1 MQKATKF
8 TPPGTPYFK
17 ENRPYPAIKE
27 RRYRLYYTMRAIS
40 CTFITLTLLVG
51 SLLTSCIDD
60 DFTTNPSHILAFS
73 TDTVAFDTVF
83 TTIGTSTRS
92 FRIYNPN
99 KKSLNISSIKLADA
113 ERSGFH
119 INVDGMSGDQFT
131 DVEIR
136 GKDSLYVFVEA
147 NIDPTNQDNPIFIV
161 DSIVFLTNGV
171 QQDVKLTAYGQDVII
186 KRGETLTTD
195 TRLTAERPYLI
206 YDSLVVA
213 PGATLH
219 IEPGARVHFHHKA
232 SLLVQGRL
240 QAEGSIENQI
250 QIRGDR
256 LDRLF
261 ADLPYDNLGGQWG
274 GIRFYPE
281 SFGNKIAYAYVR
293 GMSSG
298 IVLDSCA
305 TEETRLEIANSRI
318 RNSSGNLI
326 TSKYSRLN
334 CWNSELS
341 DAGGAVLALTGGIAD
356 FTHCTIVNYYFYD
369 IITSPIVTINY
380 CAAADSIDGGAPLL
394 RARFNNSI
402 LCGKT
407 SEISNIDFTGS
418 HIFFRSCLF
427 NSKGEDDDNFINT
440 VWGGMPLFKAL
451 GEEHY
456 YYNYQIGSDESDAK
470 GNGDPAFA
478 TPPLDKD
485 MYGNSRTERVDIGA
499 YQYVPQEEPEE

>member
-1 MQKATKF
+1 M
-8 TPPGTPYFK
+8 
-17 ENRPYPAIKE
+17 
-27 RRYRLYYTMRAIS
+27 YYTMRAITF
-40 CTFITLTLLVG
+40 TFIALSILAG

-60 DFTTNPSHILAFS
+60 DFTTNPSHVLAFS

-83 TTIGTSTRS
+83 TTIGSSTRS
-92 FRIYNPN
+92 FRVYNPN

-136 GKDSLYVFVEA
+136 GKDSIFVFVEA

-171 QQDVKLTAYGQDVII
+171 QQDVQLTAYGQDVII
-186 KRGETLTTD
+186 KRGETFTTD
-195 TRLTAERPYLI
+195 TRLTADRPYLI

-213 PGATLH
+213 PGATLQ
-219 IEPGARVHFHHKA
+219 IDPGARVHFHNRA

-240 QAEGSIENQI
+240 QAEGTQEAPI

-261 ADLPYDNLGGQWG
+261 ADLPYDNLGGQWD

-281 SFGNKIAYAYVR
+281 SFGNTISYAYVR
-293 GMSSG
+293 GMTSG

-326 TSKYSRLN
+326 TSNYSRLD
-334 CWNSELS
+334 CRNSELS
-341 DAGGAVLALTGGIAD
+341 DAGGAVLALTGGIAH

-369 IITSPIVTINY
+369 IITAPIVTMSH
-380 CAAADSIDGGAPLL
+380 CAVADSIQGGAPLL
-394 RARFNNSI
+394 RASFNNSI
-402 LCGKT
+402 LCGNT
-407 SEISNIDFTGS
+407 AELSSIDFIGS
-418 HIFFRSCLF
+418 HVFFRSCLF
-427 NSKGEDDDNFINT
+427 NSMGEDDDNFINT
-440 VWGGMPLFKAL
+440 VWGGMPRFKAL

-456 YYNYQIGSDESDAK
+456 YYNYELGSEKSDAIGK
-470 GNGDPAFA
+470 GDPAFA
-478 TPPLDKD
+478 VPPLDKD
-485 MYGNSRTERVDIGA
+485 MYGNPRTERVDIGA
-499 YQYVPQEEPEE
+499 YQYTPQELPEE

>member
-1 MQKATKF
+1 M
-8 TPPGTPYFK
+8 
-17 ENRPYPAIKE
+17 
-27 RRYRLYYTMRAIS
+27 YYTMRAIS

-99 KKSLNISSIKLADA
+99 KKLLNISSIKLADA

-136 GKDSLYVFVEA
+136 GKDSLYIFVEA

-186 KRGETLTTD
+186 KRGETLTAD

-281 SFGNKIAYAYVR
+281 SFGNKIAYA
-293 GMSSG
+293 
-298 IVLDSCA
+298 
-305 TEETRLEIANSRI
+305 
-318 RNSSGNLI
+318 
-326 TSKYSRLN
+326 
-334 CWNSELS
+334 
-341 DAGGAVLALTGGIAD
+341 
-356 FTHCTIVNYYFYD
+356 
-369 IITSPIVTINY
+369 
-380 CAAADSIDGGAPLL
+380 
-394 RARFNNSI
+394 
-402 LCGKT
+402 
-407 SEISNIDFTGS
+407 
-418 HIFFRSCLF
+418 
-427 NSKGEDDDNFINT
+427 
-440 VWGGMPLFKAL
+440 
-451 GEEHY
+451 
-456 YYNYQIGSDESDAK
+456 
-470 GNGDPAFA
+470 
-478 TPPLDKD
+478 
-485 MYGNSRTERVDIGA
+485 
-499 YQYVPQEEPEE
+499 

>member
-1 MQKATKF
+1 MKATTF
-8 TPPGTPYFK
+8 ALILLSILTGT
-17 ENRPYPAIKE
+17 
-27 RRYRLYYTMRAIS
+27 
-40 CTFITLTLLVG
+40 C
-51 SLLTSCIDD
+51 LTSCIDD
-60 DFTTNPSHILAFS
+60 DFTTNPSHVLAFS

-113 ERSGFH
+113 EHSGFH
-119 INVDGMSGDQFT
+119 INVDGMSGDNFT
-131 DVEIR
+131 NVEIR

-147 NIDPTNQDNPIFIV
+147 NIDPANQDNPIFIV
-161 DSIVFLTNGV
+161 DSIVFVTNGV

-186 KRGETLTTD
+186 KRGETFTTD
-195 TRLTAERPYLI
+195 THLTDERPYLI

-213 PGATLH
+213 PGATLQ
-219 IEPGARVHFHHKA
+219 IEPGARLHFHHRA
-232 SLLVQGRL
+232 SLLVQGKL
-240 QAEGSIENQI
+240 QVEGSMEAPV

-281 SFGNKIAYAYVR
+281 SFGNKISYAYVR
-293 GMSSG
+293 GMTSG
-298 IVLDSCA
+298 IVLGSCA
-305 TEETRLEIANSRI
+305 SEEPRLEIANSRI

-326 TSKYSRLN
+326 TSAYSRLN

-341 DAGGAVLALTGGIAD
+341 DAGGAILSLTGGIAD

-369 IITSPIVTINY
+369 IITSPIVNMSY
-380 CAAADSIDGGAPLL
+380 CAPADTISGGPALL

-402 LCGKT
+402 LYGNT
-407 SEISNIDFTGS
+407 SEIPSIDLTGS
-418 HIFFRSCLF
+418 HVYFRSCLLRS
-427 NSKGEDDDNFINT
+427 NGEDDDNFINT
-440 VWGGMPLFKAL
+440 VWNGQPFFKAT

-456 YYNYQIGSDESDAK
+456 YYDYRIGSDKSDAIGK
-470 GNGDPAFA
+470 GNPDFA
-478 TPPLDKD
+478 IFPLDKD
-485 MYGNSRTERVDIGA
+485 MYGNLRSTSVDIGA
-499 YQYVPQEEPEE
+499 YQYIPQEIPEE